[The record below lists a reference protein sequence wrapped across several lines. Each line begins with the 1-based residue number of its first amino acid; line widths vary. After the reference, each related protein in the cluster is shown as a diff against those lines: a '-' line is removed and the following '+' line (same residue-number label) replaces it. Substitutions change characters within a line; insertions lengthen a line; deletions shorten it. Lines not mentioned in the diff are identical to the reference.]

1 MKTSILDVKKTR
13 YMHGFENRFF
23 YDSNYFGFGNNY
35 SYVYSYFWG
44 LELQVGL
51 IHIKITYN

>member
-44 LELQVGL
+44 LELQVV
-51 IHIKITYN
+51 ND